1 MELDEVW
8 MCARTWNGL
17 TEVQREAV
25 IRVEG
30 RKVSSA
36 VSDAMSRY
44 ELANFISPRGTR
56 RTD

>member
-17 TEVQREAV
+17 TEIQREAV

-44 ELANFISPRGTR
+44 ELANFISPRGER
-56 RTD
+56 IE